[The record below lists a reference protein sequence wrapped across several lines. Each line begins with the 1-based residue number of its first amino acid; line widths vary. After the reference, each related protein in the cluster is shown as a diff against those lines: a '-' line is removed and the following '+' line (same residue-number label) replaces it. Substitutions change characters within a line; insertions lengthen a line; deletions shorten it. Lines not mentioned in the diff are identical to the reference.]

1 MTSPDVVGLTLTTS
15 KGFGREPHFSFSK
28 LTDTGLEA
36 IQQQMSQHDD
46 ANYWQELANR
56 NLMVGLPLLEEAEF
70 QNGRVNLKQ
79 DAMTALRGA
88 DGFDGVMEYLRK
100 DSADR
105 RSVIEYLASRYDWL
119 LSRVGFQDLNENQTP
134 SLIARKTPKGVSAFH
149 LNEVI
154 MKRMAEAGVG
164 FGGVL
169 SELGWSSARGS
180 IPNELVDDFFE
191 EDAEGQFVLK
201 PESVVKQL
209 ILDFERD
216 LFGDETL
223 GVDGKQE
230 EKDRDIYIREIEDAT
245 DANLEGFL
253 QLQIAGKAIDELKA
267 KEKEIKQQLAQQWQ
281 QFLAEARTDE
291 GSIDK
296 PLILLLKQAIIE
308 AKVLRHMAQYTTE
321 EGKK

>member
-1 MTSPDVVGLTLTTS
+1 
-15 KGFGREPHFSFSK
+15 
-28 LTDTGLEA
+28 
-36 IQQQMSQHDD
+36 
-46 ANYWQELANR
+46 
-56 NLMVGLPLLEEAEF
+56 
-70 QNGRVNLKQ
+70 
-79 DAMTALRGA
+79 
-88 DGFDGVMEYLRK
+88 
-100 DSADR
+100 
-105 RSVIEYLASRYDWL
+105 VIEYLASRYDWL